1 MTWRGATREEIYR
14 YYTEEFPHRIDDLPS
29 FITPT
34 GPKEFG
40 VAFQQAYPIKKEDAP
55 DRDFVRRQMWTN
67 DRENE
72 RGQPCFLT
80 VDDLVRF
87 IQHPA
92 RYDPLRR
99 TSYGLVDPD
108 VIDEPEPFAAGV
120 YYAADHWNRPWLLFV
135 DIDAKDVARIRALE
149 QVDDDGYENREELL
163 RKSGVLSAEPAGYP
177 YTFEDIQRS
186 LEYGFEVTSIFES
199 DFEADETLVVYTG
212 QGVHVYLLDT
222 DAQHRY
228 DAKSREVL
236 NDLLVEEYGIPI
248 DPVVTADRRRLARL
262 PYSLHSG
269 VCRVVQPIETPQFDF
284 QREAQPEF
292 LHAHA

>member
-1 MTWRGATREEIYR
+1 MTWREATREEIYR
-14 YYTEEFPHRIDDLPS
+14 YYIEKFSQQVDNLPS
-29 FITPT
+29 FITPS

-40 VAFQQAYPIKKEDAP
+40 VSFQNAYPIKKEGAP
-55 DRDFVRRQMWTN
+55 ARDFVRRHTRTT
-67 DRENE
+67 DGENGRGE
-72 RGQPCFLT
+72 RRFPT

-92 RYDPLRR
+92 RYDPLQR

-120 YYAADHWNRPWLLFV
+120 YYSVDHWDRPWLLFV
-135 DIDAKDVARIRALE
+135 DIDAKDVARNRALE
-149 QVDDDGYENREELL
+149 LVDDDGYENREDLL
-163 RKSGVLSAEPAGYP
+163 RKTGVLSAEPAGYP

-199 DFEADETLVVYTG
+199 DFEAYETLVVYTG